1 MVSRLSP
8 PNVDPLFPN
17 VLDSIFGDMIR
28 NINYRKREPP
38 AAVDGELVITHSWLH
53 TDASLADL

>member
-1 MVSRLSP
+1 M
-8 PNVDPLFPN
+8 DPLFPN

-28 NINYRKREPP
+28 NINYRQREPP
-38 AAVDGELVITHSWLH
+38 VAVDGELVITHGCWLH